1 LSTDDRQILTIS
13 EINAQARDVLEHFQV
28 WLRGEVSEFKQS
40 EAWVYNYLTL
50 KDEFAQIRGVV
61 SSRVLS
67 ALDFEL
73 TDGQEIIVFGK
84 LSLYER
90 RGDYQIKISK
100 IEAVGKGSL
109 QEQLEKLKVKLQAEG
124 LFSEAIK
131 KPLSRFPEK
140 IGVITSRDGAAWK
153 DFRKIIKQRW
163 PYVELVLADVL
174 VQGDSSPAQIT
185 AALDNFNKRGQ
196 VEVIVLTRGGGS
208 LEDLWG
214 FNDESVARAIH
225 RSEIPVVSAVGHEK
239 DVTIADLVADHRS
252 STPSNAAEEV
262 VPEQTEMARQ
272 LDDFWSR
279 LKSVRERWRDLPGE
293 VDDLQAQ
300 VRNNFARLLQ
310 DKKIQAELLHRKIM
324 ALSPAG
330 VLARG
335 YSVVYR
341 KDKIVRSAGVARLG
355 EDLKIQL
362 AKGGLF
368 VTVKGKSRK

>member
-1 LSTDDRQILTIS
+1 MSTDDRQILTVS

-28 WLRGEVSEFKQS
+28 WMRGEVSEFKQS
-40 EAWVYNYLTL
+40 DAWVYNYLTL
-50 KDEFAQIRGVV
+50 KDEFAQIRAVV
-61 SSRVLS
+61 SSRVLG

-100 IEAVGKGSL
+100 IEAVGKGTL
-109 QEQLEKLKVKLQAEG
+109 QEQLEKLKAKLQAEG
-124 LFSEAIK
+124 LFAEEIK
-131 KPLSRFPEK
+131 KPLPRFPEK

-174 VQGDSSPAQIT
+174 VQGDSSPSQIVS
-185 AALDNFNKRGQ
+185 ALDNFNTRPE
-196 VEVIVLTRGGGS
+196 VDVIVVTRGGGS

-214 FNDESVARAIH
+214 FNDEAVARAIH
-225 RSEIPVVSAVGHEK
+225 RSRIPVVAAVGHEK

-279 LKSVRERWRDLPGE
+279 IKNVRARWRDLPGE
-293 VDDLQAQ
+293 VADLHVQ

-310 DKKIQAELLHRKIM
+310 NKKIQAELLYRKIM

-330 VLARG
+330 VLERG

-341 KDKIVRSAGVARLG
+341 QGKIVRSAGQVRTG
-355 EDLKIQL
+355 EDLKIKL

-368 VTVKGKSRK
+368 VKVKGKSRK